1 MRRCPG
7 SASLRCATPG
17 PNASRKKTRKKPP
30 LIFNKYSQCVWG
42 FANSYVVKYV
52 EPTNGTREKYPV
64 SEGGLNS
71 GENSVEGVE
80 GEKK

>member
-1 MRRCPG
+1 M
-7 SASLRCATPG
+7 
-17 PNASRKKTRKKPP
+17 
-30 LIFNKYSQCVWG
+30 CVG

-80 GEKK
+80 GEKMSLHFFFFYGNNSLYCKILEWMEWRVILY